1 MHPSCIKHSISLH
14 SFIFILT
21 WIVSR
26 FDDADSPWNVR
37 MDSGLSVDNQQHGTY
52 LKAVVEPSTSHERS
66 RGTYLNPVQVSQ
78 EGQRPTASPF
88 FPPSSPSDFDPDN
101 NRAGVEFSWRGGEWN
116 DDIPPEAF
124 RRPTP
129 SGFPRRPWNN
139 PVGSSRP
146 GFVVRSPGQVEPQ
159 NAHDP
164 FGRSSEDVGGSRIWR
179 RRIIQ

>member
-1 MHPSCIKHSISLH
+1 
-14 SFIFILT
+14 
-21 WIVSR
+21 
-26 FDDADSPWNVR
+26 

-146 GFVVRSPGQVEPQ
+146 GFVVRSPGHVEPQ

-164 FGRSSEDVGGSRIWR
+164 FGRSSEDVGGSRI
-179 RRIIQ
+179 